1 MSQQQSMIQEMVINL
16 MEAYGKRRDDGDKF
30 LIEIWQKALDG
41 LSQEDLRIGFKN
53 LISTRVKSGMPVP
66 AEFFVALHQDLYDD
80 ALMAW
85 NQLFQVLKSHPGR
98 PVSFSDTVLA
108 ESVRRLGGLNFLGSL
123 NASELHFQK
132 KSFTDTYC
140 VLAKQGLEFDMLCQ
154 GTYDAKPI
162 EMASLARRK
171 TLRQAEEAHD

>member
-1 MSQQQSMIQEMVINL
+1 MVVNL

-123 NASELHFQK
+123 NANELHFQK

-140 VLAKQGLEFDMLCQ
+140 VLAKQGVDSDTLCH

-162 EMASLARRK
+162 EMGSLARRK

>member
-1 MSQQQSMIQEMVINL
+1 MVVNL

-140 VLAKQGLEFDMLCQ
+140 VLAKQSHEFDTLCH

-162 EMASLARRK
+162 EMGSLARRK